1 MDENQLDTFIY
12 SNLKHMGKTKFLS
25 FYKGT
30 YASDELHKLHIK
42 NFKKP
47 ACFTFI
53 VNTLKRKSP
62 TNTMGHWLCIA
73 VKLKPE
79 TKAVNI
85 KFLDSFKNPYQ
96 TYGDCSKYI
105 DRLRIIALDKG
116 FTFKIENAPH
126 MLQAYGS
133 KVCGAYCCYAILK
146 LKNCNENTLK
156 NIFSKFDRNNRK
168 NNDFLIGEFVSKN
181 WPLKYCTD
189 IFTKSGIPPFCPK
202 KVYKYPSCLP
212 KCGCKHKC
220 CNKPKSKGYIR
231 QNIARLLFI

>member
-1 MDENQLDTFIY
+1 MDENQLDTFIF
-12 SNLKHMGKTKFLS
+12 SNLKHMGKTKFRS

-30 YASDELHKLHIK
+30 YASDELDKLHIK

-53 VNTLKRKSP
+53 VNTLVRKSP
-62 TNTMGHWLCIA
+62 PNTMGHWLCIA

-79 TKAVNI
+79 TRTLNL

-96 TYGDCSKYI
+96 AYGKCSEYI
-105 DRLRIIALDKG
+105 DRLRIMAWDKG
-116 FTFKIENAPH
+116 FTFKMENVPH

-133 KVCGAYCCYAILK
+133 KVCGAYCCYAIIK
-146 LKNCNENTLK
+146 LKDCRENTLK
-156 NIFSKFDRNNRK
+156 NIFSKFDRKNRK
-168 NNDFLIGEFVSKN
+168 KNDFLIGEFVLKN

-189 IFTKSGIPPFCPK
+189 IFTKSGVPPFCPK
-202 KVYKYPSCLP
+202 KVYNHPRCLP

-220 CNKPKSKGYIR
+220 CKKPKSMGYIR
-231 QNIARLLFI
+231 QAMARQLFI

>member
-1 MDENQLDTFIY
+1 MDENQLDTFIF
-12 SNLKHMGKTKFLS
+12 SDLKHMGKTKFRS

-53 VNTLKRKSP
+53 VNTLERKSP
-62 TNTMGHWLCIA
+62 PNTMGHWLCIA

-79 TKAVNI
+79 TRTLNL

-96 TYGDCSKYI
+96 AYGKCSEYI
-105 DRLRIIALDKG
+105 DRLRIMAWDKG
-116 FTFKIENAPH
+116 FTFKMENVPH

-133 KVCGAYCCYAILK
+133 KVCGAYCCYAIIK
-146 LKNCNENTLK
+146 LKDCRENTLK
-156 NIFSKFDRNNRK
+156 NIFSKFDRKNRK
-168 NNDFLIGEFVSKN
+168 KNDFLIGEFILKN

-189 IFTKSGIPPFCPK
+189 IFTKSGPTPFCPK
-202 KVYKYPSCLP
+202 KAYNHPRCLP
-212 KCGCKHKC
+212 KCGCRHKSC
-220 CNKPKSKGYIR
+220 KKPKSSGYIR
-231 QNIARLLFI
+231 QAIAGQLFI

>member
-12 SNLKHMGKTKFLS
+12 SNLKDMGKTKFLS

-30 YASDELHKLHIK
+30 YASDELHKVHIK

-62 TNTMGHWLCIA
+62 TNAMGHWLCIA

-79 TKAVNI
+79 TKALNI

-146 LKNCNENTLK
+146 LKNCKENTLK
-156 NIFSKFDRNNRK
+156 NIFSKFDRKNRK
-168 NNDFLIGEFVSKN
+168 KNDFLIGEFVLKN

-189 IFTKSGIPPFCPK
+189 IFTKSGAPPFCPK
-202 KVYKYPSCLP
+202 KAYNHPRCLP
-212 KCGCKHKC
+212 KCGCRHKSC
-220 CNKPKSKGYIR
+220 KIPKSAGYIR
-231 QNIARLLFI
+231 QAIAGQLFI